1 MLFETVNLGVMTSEF
16 GIKKNLPYL
25 FRNENYVYLKH
36 DGSKIILMLNNRIRL
51 FNIRII
57 YRIRLNRTSNNVFV
71 GFNLGLSGQFH
82 FTEIK

>member
-16 GIKKNLPYL
+16 GIKKNLPSL

-36 DGSKIILMLNNRIRL
+36 DGSKIILMLNN
-51 FNIRII
+51 
-57 YRIRLNRTSNNVFV
+57 RIRLNRTSNNVFV